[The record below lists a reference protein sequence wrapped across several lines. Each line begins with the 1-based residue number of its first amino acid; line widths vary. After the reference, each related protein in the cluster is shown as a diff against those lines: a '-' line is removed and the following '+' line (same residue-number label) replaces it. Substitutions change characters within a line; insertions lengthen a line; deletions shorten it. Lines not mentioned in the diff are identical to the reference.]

1 MSVMGCKYIFID
13 HLSIIV
19 SDQSGDERKQLDEI
33 STKLK
38 MLTMELDIC
47 VHCIIHTNRD
57 GQARG
62 SAGPEKVANIH
73 LALHRDKDDPDP
85 WRRNVTKLVIV
96 KNRFCG
102 RTGPACYLFYD
113 EGTGRLIEL
122 DETAVGKY
130 EMGLSINDTDLPF

>member
-1 MSVMGCKYIFID
+1 
-13 HLSIIV
+13 
-19 SDQSGDERKQLDEI
+19 
-33 STKLK
+33 
-38 MLTMELDIC
+38 MELDIC